1 MKHVERHHSK
11 HDPGQIFD
19 LVADVERYPQ
29 FLPWV
34 LSAHVFRR
42 KDSTVWTELTMGT
55 SLLRKHFITV
65 ARLERPDRIEIS
77 SHDPMFERFE
87 QVWTFQRAGEGGTD
101 IEYQV
106 DFRFKS
112 HVLQALIGASF
123 AERSRTMVK
132 AYVREAQ
139 RLYPKR

>member
-11 HDPGQIFD
+11 HKPGQIFD

-34 LSAHVFRR
+34 LSARVVRR
-42 KDSTVWTELTMGT
+42 KDKTIWTNLSIGT
-55 SLLRKHFITV
+55 TLLRKHFTTV
-65 ARLERPDRIEIS
+65 AQLDRPHRIAIS

-87 QVWTFQRAGEGGTD
+87 QVWTFDADGEGGTD

-106 DFRFKS
+106 DFQLRS
-112 HVLQALIGASF
+112 LILQALIGASF
-123 AERSRTMVK
+123 AERSRIMVK

-139 RLYPKR
+139 RLYRG